1 MTDLADRLRGAVWG
15 HLIGDALGVPYEFG
29 SPPEAVV
36 WGRVGTHGQPSGTW
50 SDDGGLML
58 ALLDSL
64 TAPRVGF
71 DTEDQARRSVAWL
84 DTDAYKPGPR
94 FDIGG
99 TTAMSLGRIKRG
111 VPAEEAGGRS
121 ERDCGNG
128 SLMRILPVAL
138 VGRELPPEKLIDQ
151 AMRASSVTHAHPRAT
166 ATAAIYVLIAA
177 ALVSGAT
184 DRELALSTAF
194 TECGMCMV
202 GDHRKEL
209 FDLRNWPGT
218 PSGSGYVVDTF
229 WSART
234 AFASSESYAETV
246 TKAIR
251 YGSDTDTTAAVAGG
265 LAGALWGIGG
275 IPGDWLSAMRDR
287 EIVEPFVARLLAA
300 ARPSPTPS

>member
-1 MTDLADRLRGAVWG
+1 MPDLSDRLSGAVWG
-15 HLIGDALGVPYEFG
+15 HLVGDALGVPYEFG
-29 SPPEAVV
+29 PGPARVV
-36 WGRVGTHGQPSGTW
+36 WGHEGTHGQPPGTW

-64 TAPRVGF
+64 ISTGF
-71 DTEDQARRSVAWL
+71 DTEDQARRAVAWM
-84 DTDAYKPGPR
+84 DTGAYKPGPR

-99 TTAMSLGRIKRG
+99 TTAMSLGRFKSG
-111 VPAEEAGGRS
+111 VPADEAGGR
-121 ERDCGNG
+121 EDRDCGNG

-138 VGRELPPEKLIDQ
+138 VGRDLPPEKLIGQ

-177 ALVSGAT
+177 ALASGAT

-194 TECGMCMV
+194 TECSMCMF

-209 FDLRNWPGT
+209 VDLRNWSGKLA
-218 PSGSGYVVDTF
+218 GSGYVVDTF
-229 WSART
+229 WSAWS
-234 AFASSESYAETV
+234 AFAGSESYAETV

-265 LAGALWGIGG
+265 LAGTLWGIGG
-275 IPGDWLSAMRDR
+275 IPAEWLSAMRGH
-287 EIVEPFVARLLAA
+287 EIVEPLVVQLLAA
-300 ARPSPTPS
+300 AQR

>member
-1 MTDLADRLRGAVWG
+1 MTDLADRLGGAVWG
-15 HLIGDALGVPYEFG
+15 RLIGDALGVPYEFG

-36 WGRVGTHGQPSGTW
+36 WGKVGTHSQPAGTW

-64 TAPRVGF
+64 TAPGVGF

-84 DTDAYKPGPR
+84 DTDAYKPGAI

-99 TTAMSLGRIKRG
+99 TTAMALGRFKRG
-111 VPAEEAGGRS
+111 VSAEEAGGR
-121 ERDCGNG
+121 EDRDYGNG

-138 VGRELPPEKLIDQ
+138 VGRDLPPVKLIDQ
-151 AMRASSVTHAHPRAT
+151 AVRASNVTHAPPRAT
-166 ATAAIYVLIAA
+166 ATAAVYVLIAA

-209 FDLRNWPGT
+209 FDLRNWPGKPSAAGTWSIRFGVPGPPSPAPIPT
-218 PSGSGYVVDTF
+218 PRRSPRPFAT
-229 WSART
+229 ART
-234 AFASSESYAETV
+234 LTPPRQWPVGWRVRSGASGTS
-246 TKAIR
+246 R
-251 YGSDTDTTAAVAGG
+251 WNGAGRC
-265 LAGALWGIGG
+265 GASPSLNACS
-275 IPGDWLSAMRDR
+275 PG
-287 EIVEPFVARLLAA
+287 
-300 ARPSPTPS
+300 